1 MNAIDNYSDQEIV
14 QAILHRDTFITK
26 EFLYRKCYPL
36 FKSIFD
42 KYYTDCDNCFEF
54 VNEIYLLIMTPHK
67 DDGRCK
73 LSKFGFR
80 CTLTMWLKI
89 VAENY
94 CHQVYAKKGDNF
106 TESIDDSDRNSL
118 NGHSIEMELR
128 KLDSSDVQKVLLMM
142 PNERYR
148 RIIQLRYIEEK
159 SNEETAQTLSM
170 SMDNYYNKHKLAKE
184 QFRAMLRKEGL
195 L

>member
-1 MNAIDNYSDQEIV
+1 M
-14 QAILHRDTFITK
+14 
-26 EFLYRKCYPL
+26 

-67 DDGRCK
+67 DGGRCK

>member
-1 MNAIDNYSDQEIV
+1 MNAIDNYSDPEIV
-14 QAILHRDTFITK
+14 QAILRRDTFITK
-26 EFLYRKCYPL
+26 EYLYRKCYPL

-42 KYYTDCDNCFEF
+42 KYYTDCDNCFELI
-54 VNEIYLLIMTPHK
+54 NEIYLLIMTPHK
-67 DDGRCK
+67 DDGKCK

-80 CTLTMWLKI
+80 CTLTTWLKI

-94 CHQVYAKKGDNF
+94 CHQVYAKKRVDF
-106 TESIDDSDRNSL
+106 TESIDDGDRSL
-118 NGHSIEMELR
+118 LYRHSIEMELR
-128 KLDSSDVQKVLLMM
+128 KLDSSDVKKVLKMM
-142 PNERYR
+142 SNDRYR
-148 RIIQLRYIEEK
+148 RIIELRYVEEK

>member
-184 QFRAMLRKEGL
+184 QFRAMLRKESL

>member
-1 MNAIDNYSDQEIV
+1 
-14 QAILHRDTFITK
+14 
-26 EFLYRKCYPL
+26 
-36 FKSIFD
+36 
-42 KYYTDCDNCFEF
+42 
-54 VNEIYLLIMTPHK
+54 
-67 DDGRCK
+67 
-73 LSKFGFR
+73 
-80 CTLTMWLKI
+80 MWLKI